1 MPHGIE
7 TRLIETVAPM
17 VRELVMAE
25 ARALADLRYA
35 DVRLEVGEG
44 KFAGAENG
52 LAKTSGDDYAFAVG
66 IRVLAGRR
74 MTAPG
79 YFGRGLGAAD
89 LPHLARLLREGLRAA
104 YRRAVANAEMK
115 AEVKGKLGALGDS
128 LSDTRLH
135 PIQVRQEVV
144 PAIFEVDPRGVAL
157 DDMQRLT
164 TDVSRRVKDVHSRV
178 SYNYV
183 STMTQLSRELFA
195 SSEGA
200 LIDQSFALT
209 QGMCYV
215 VATGPDNSQE

>member
-7 TRLIETVAPM
+7 TRLIEAVTPM
-17 VRELVMAE
+17 VRELIMTE

-115 AEVKGKLGALGDS
+115 AEVKGKFGALGDA

-144 PAIFEVDPRGVAL
+144 AAVFEVDPRGVAL

-164 TDVSRRVKDVHSRV
+164 TDVSRRVKASHSRV

-183 STMTQLSRELFA
+183 STMTQL
-195 SSEGA
+195 
-200 LIDQSFALT
+200 
-209 QGMCYV
+209 
-215 VATGPDNSQE
+215 